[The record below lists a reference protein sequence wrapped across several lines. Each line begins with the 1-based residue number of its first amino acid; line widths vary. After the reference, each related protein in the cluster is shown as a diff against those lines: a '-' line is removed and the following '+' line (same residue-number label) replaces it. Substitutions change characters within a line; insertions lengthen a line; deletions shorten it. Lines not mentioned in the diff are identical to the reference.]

1 MAEIDQLPVPD
12 EATVDP
18 QSFEIVRIWIANEAQ
33 HVSLRAGVW
42 EDAAAWGIL
51 LADLARHVANCYEE
65 SDQMD
70 GLSALKRIKEG
81 FDAEMAAPTDDPT
94 GEILP

>member
-1 MAEIDQLPVPD
+1 MSEFDQLPVPD
-12 EATVDP
+12 EVRVDP
-18 QSFEIVRIWIANEAQ
+18 QSFEIVRVWIANEGQ

-51 LADLARHVANCYEE
+51 LADLARHVANSYEE
-65 SDQMD
+65 IGLMD
-70 GLSALKRIKEG
+70 GLSALHRIKEV
-81 FDAEMAAPTDDPT
+81 FDAEFASPTDDPS